1 MNDSRITYPWY
12 GLVNGDE
19 LEQGDILES
28 CPVFSPPSN
37 LTRNSLEIE
46 ELEFIWEERDVIIMS
61 QSCDLV
67 KGREKLKDV
76 LFCTVW
82 SHSELE
88 TLPETAFSAKGD
100 WEQTRKGQRPA
111 FHVLNE
117 CTLPNA
123 ERDFS
128 IVDFR
133 RTYALPLNFT
143 REFAL
148 RVPNRIRLL
157 PPYRE
162 HLSQAF
168 ARFFMRVGLPSDIPP
183 FR

>member
-1 MNDSRITYPWY
+1 MPVLETTYPWY
-12 GLVNGDE
+12 CLVNGDE

-37 LTRNSLEIE
+37 LTLNSLDEGE
-46 ELEFIWEERDVIIMS
+46 ADFSWEERDLILMS

-67 KGREKLKDV
+67 KDSEKIKEV
-76 LFCTVW
+76 LFCAVW
-82 SHSELE
+82 NRSDLAQ
-88 TLPETAFSAKGD
+88 LPGTNFSATHGM
-100 WEQTRKGQRPA
+100 EQARKGQRPA

-117 CTLPNA
+117 CKLTEA
-123 ERDFS
+123 EREFS
-128 IVDFR
+128 VVDFR
-133 RTYALPLNFT
+133 RTYSLPLDFT
-143 REFAL
+143 REFAAKTA
-148 RVPNRIRLL
+148 NRIRLL

-168 ARFFMRVGLPSDIPP
+168 ARFFMRVGLPTDIPP

>member
-1 MNDSRITYPWY
+1 MDVPNMSYPWY
-12 GLVNGDE
+12 CLVSGDE
-19 LEQGDILES
+19 LEQGDILEG

-37 LTRNSLEIE
+37 LTLNSLEVGE
-46 ELEFIWEERDVIIMS
+46 ADFAWEERDVIIMS

-67 KGREKLKDV
+67 KGREKIKEV

-82 SHSELE
+82 SRSELE
-88 TLPETAFSAKGD
+88 TLPGGDLSAKKGL
-100 WEQTRKGQRPA
+100 EQVRKGQRPA

-117 CTLPNA
+117 CELPNA
-123 ERDFS
+123 EREFR

-133 RTYALPLNFT
+133 RTYALPLNFS
-143 REFAL
+143 RESAV

-168 ARFFMRVGLPSDIPP
+168 ARFFMRVGLPTDIPS
-183 FR
+183 F